1 MSNTIPVT
9 IQVWLSVR
17 DTHVSPSPRPRYLD
31 PLPSRPTRRTHFPP
45 PRGYR
50 SVLTRQQLY
59 ELYWQGPD
67 VIVRLVEQLYEHI
80 AATEPP
86 EVRTLRLTVEAQLA
100 VIKRLQRRL
109 KRVEEKLA
117 HEQCLNCGLKRRL
130 SELGS
135 LVGKDSHNSSLPP
148 SLDPPS
154 VRRTEGG
161 SEEGGRDEL
170 WESLPPSVLSSE
182 SRRLSA

>member
-1 MSNTIPVT
+1 MFATLMLARRRARVIST
-9 IQVWLSVR
+9 R
-17 DTHVSPSPRPRYLD
+17 C
-31 PLPSRPTRRTHFPP
+31 LPALPGATHFPP

-59 ELYWQGPD
+59 ELYRQGPD
-67 VIVRLVEQLYEHI
+67 VVVRLVEQLYEHI

-86 EVRTLRLTVEAQLA
+86 EVRTLRLTVDAQLA

-109 KRVEEKLA
+109 KRVEGKLA

-130 SELGS
+130 SELGP
-135 LVGKDSHNSSLPP
+135 LVGEDSHDSSLPP

-154 VRRTEGG
+154 VRRTG
-161 SEEGGRDEL
+161 SLRQRTGK
-170 WESLPPSVLSSE
+170 
-182 SRRLSA
+182 